1 MRKIVLVVAFFP
13 FTIVLLIANLSMLA
27 YYSRSENA
35 KRLSASIPSQTS
47 FNLTA
52 AGNTS
57 QVINATVIAADARA
71 LLLRSFMSKHKS
83 PMTDYADSIVS
94 EADRYGI
101 DFRLV
106 PAIAMCE
113 SNLGKH
119 MPAHDS
125 YNPFGI
131 AVYTGQ
137 QSGKMFDSWL
147 SSIQWVS
154 KYIKEHYYDRGLVD
168 LKDIGAVW
176 APPSVNTGYSWS
188 NCVQKFMDSIAT
200 NPS

>member
-13 FTIVLLIANLSMLA
+13 FTVVLLIANLAMLA
-27 YYSRSENA
+27 YYSRPENTPM
-35 KRLSASIPSQTS
+35 LNASVTGQTN

-57 QVINATVIAADARA
+57 QVINATVIGADSRGLLVRA
-71 LLLRSFMSKHKS
+71 FMLKHQS
-83 PMTDYADSIVS
+83 PMTDYADMIVA

-113 SNLGKH
+113 SNLGKRV
-119 MPAHDS
+119 PSQDS

-137 QSGKMFDSWL
+137 KSGKKFNGWL
-147 SSIQWVS
+147 SSIQWVT
-154 KYIKEHYYDRGLVD
+154 KYIKEHYYDRGYID
-168 LKDIGAVW
+168 LKDIGAIW
-176 APPSVNTGYSWS
+176 APPSVNTGYSWT
-188 NCVQKFMDSIAT
+188 NCVQSFMDSIAS
-200 NPS
+200 NPA